1 MKRFNNV
8 LALVVAMQLI
18 LVVEAQAY
26 LDPGTGS
33 FIFQTIVAMVVGAA
47 FTLKLYWQRVKG
59 FFLRKPALPA
69 EARPEPRRGDDRIA

>member
-1 MKRFNNV
+1 MKRFQDV
-8 LALVVAMQLI
+8 FALVIAVQLI

-59 FFLRKPALPA
+59 FFLRKPALPM
-69 EARPEPRRGDDRIA
+69 ETRPRAGGSDDRVA